1 MPSIKYRIFLWESVL
16 VSIIFR
22 NFADAF
28 NTFIGALVCMADDIR
43 KYQNAVDAIKTA
55 ILQSQARAAK
65 AVNQEQL
72 ALYYG
77 IGRYVSANTRKKNWG
92 TGAIEA
98 ISSQLRKELPGL
110 RGFSATSMRNMRT
123 FYEEWRLLEANSSVT
138 TDEINAVPSNSSVA
152 TDEFTKINAN
162 SAVTTADSADD
173 AEIRQLQLANLP
185 NFPLREF
192 LSISFTHHVAILAK
206 AKTYEERVF
215 YMKYAD
221 MYKATVE
228 DVEKVIKQ
236 DLYHHQ
242 DKMPNNFLATIPNYK
257 QAYRAIR
264 MFKDEYLLDF
274 INVEELGMHDEDIDE
289 SVIES
294 NIVHNVKNFI
304 MTFGRGFTFS
314 GSQVHYDKLG
324 HDHWIDLLFF
334 NRDLNRTVVFELKNG
349 KFKVAYLAQL
359 SAYLRILNDDDRRDH
374 EEAPIGIILCK
385 ETDKDYAGYIMQDF
399 RQPMGVATYKTA
411 DEMDPELLKALPPK
425 EELQRVFAESSK
437 KAEK

>member
-1 MPSIKYRIFLWESVL
+1 MSEKRE
-16 VSIIFR
+16 
-22 NFADAF
+22 
-28 NTFIGALVCMADDIR
+28 
-43 KYQNAVDAIKTA
+43 YQNAVDIIKTA

-77 IGRYVSANTRKKNWG
+77 IGRYISDNTRNKNWG
-92 TGAIEA
+92 TGAIET
-98 ISSQLRKELPGL
+98 ISKRLRLELPGL
-110 RGFSATSMRNMRT
+110 RGFGVSSLKNMRI
-123 FYEEWRLLEANSSVT
+123 FYEAWQMIEPNSPIAIGELEDDTSKM
-138 TDEINAVPSNSSVA
+138 EG
-152 TDEFTKINAN
+152 K
-162 SAVTTADSADD
+162 TAEAIDNQGDV
-173 AEIRQLQLANLP
+173 IRQLRLANLP
-185 NFPLREF
+185 NFPLAEF
-192 LSISFTHHVAILAK
+192 LSISFTHHIRILENAK
-206 AKTYEERVF
+206 DIDERLF
-215 YMKYAD
+215 YIRYCHN
-221 MYKATVE
+221 YKPTT
-228 DVEKVIKQ
+228 DDLPGIIKKQ

-242 DKMPNNFLATIPNYK
+242 DKMPNNFLATIPDYK

-314 GSQVHYDKLG
+314 GSQVHFDKLG

-349 KFKVAYLAQL
+349 GFKVAYLAQL

-385 ETDKDYAGYIMQDF
+385 NADKDYAGYIMQDF

-425 EELQRVFAESSK
+425 EELQRVFEESSK
-437 KAEK
+437 KEE

>member
-1 MPSIKYRIFLWESVL
+1 MVNE
-16 VSIIFR
+16 
-22 NFADAF
+22 
-28 NTFIGALVCMADDIR
+28 IR
-43 KYQNAVDAIKTA
+43 KYEGAVDVIKTA
-55 ILQSQARAAK
+55 ILQSQARATQ

-77 IGRYVSANTRKKNWG
+77 IGRYISMNTRNKNWG
-92 TGAIEA
+92 TGAIET
-98 ISSQLRKELPGL
+98 ISKRLQQELPGL
-110 RGFSATSMRNMRT
+110 RGFGVSSLKNMRA
-123 FYEEWRLLEANSSVT
+123 FYEAWQTIEPNSPIAIGELKEKSAESANDLT
-138 TDEINAVPSNSSVA
+138 E
-152 TDEFTKINAN
+152 
-162 SAVTTADSADD
+162 SADNKTD
-173 AEIRQLQLANLP
+173 VIRQLQLSNLP
-185 NFPLREF
+185 DFPLAEF
-192 LSISFTHHVAILAK
+192 LSISFTHHIRILENAK
-206 AKTYEERVF
+206 DSDERLF
-215 YMKYAD
+215 YIRYCHN
-221 MYKATVE
+221 YKPTTEALP
-228 DVEKVIKQ
+228 DIIRKQ

-242 DKMPNNFLATIPNYK
+242 DLLPNNFLATFPNYK

-274 INVEELGMHDEDIDE
+274 INVEELGMHDDE
-289 SVIES
+289 VDERVIEN

-349 KFKVAYLAQL
+349 GFKVAYLAQL

-374 EEAPIGIILCK
+374 EEAPIGIILCRHA
-385 ETDKDYAGYIMQDF
+385 DKDYAGYIMQDF

-425 EELQRVFAESSK
+425 EELLRVFEESSSK
-437 KAEK
+437 EE

>member
-1 MPSIKYRIFLWESVL
+1 MSE
-16 VSIIFR
+16 
-22 NFADAF
+22 
-28 NTFIGALVCMADDIR
+28 IR
-43 KYQNAVDAIKTA
+43 KYQNAVDVIKTA
-55 ILQSQARAAK
+55 ILQSQARAAR

-92 TGAIEA
+92 TGAIET

-110 RGFSATSMRNMRT
+110 RGFSAPSLRKMRI
-123 FYEEWRLLEANSSVT
+123 FYEEWMMLERNSFVPTNKLEAESDKMFVATN
-138 TDEINAVPSNSSVA
+138 EITKINTNSSVA
-152 TDEFTKINAN
+152 TDEFN
-162 SAVTTADSADD
+162 ADS
-173 AEIRQLQLANLP
+173 EIRQLQLANLP

-206 AKTYEERVF
+206 AKTYEERIF

-228 DVEKVIKQ
+228 DIEKVIGQ

-242 DKMPNNFLATIPNYK
+242 DKMPNNFLATIPDYK

-274 INVEELGMHDEDIDE
+274 INVEELGMHDEDING

-314 GSQVHYDKLG
+314 GSQVHFDKLG

-334 NRDLNRTVVFELKNG
+334 NRDLNRTVVFELLCCAQHNKSY
-349 KFKVAYLAQL
+349 VAQPIMLA
-359 SAYLRILNDDDRRDH
+359 SN
-374 EEAPIGIILCK
+374 PNSLC
-385 ETDKDYAGYIMQDF
+385 A
-399 RQPMGVATYKTA
+399 
-411 DEMDPELLKALPPK
+411 
-425 EELQRVFAESSK
+425 
-437 KAEK
+437 

>member
-1 MPSIKYRIFLWESVL
+1 MEQN
-16 VSIIFR
+16 II
-22 NFADAF
+22 
-28 NTFIGALVCMADDIR
+28 TY
-43 KYQNAVDAIKTA
+43 KNAVDTIKTA

-77 IGRYVSANTRKKNWG
+77 IGRFVSANSRKKNWG
-92 TGAIEA
+92 KGAIET
-98 ISSQLRKELPGL
+98 ISDQLRKELPGL
-110 RGFSATSMRNMRT
+110 RGFSATSMRNMRI
-123 FYEEWRLLEANSSVT
+123 FYEEWRQLEINSSVA
-138 TDEINAVPSNSSVA
+138 TDEIQSLTANSSVA
-152 TDEFTKINAN
+152 TDEFTEINIH
-162 SAVTTADSADD
+162 SAVATAEIPSDN
-173 AEIRQLQLANLP
+173 EIRQLQLANLP
-185 NFPLREF
+185 DFPLKEF
-192 LSISFTHHVAILAK
+192 LSISFTHHITILAK
-206 AKTYEERVF
+206 AKTYEERIF

-221 MYKATVE
+221 TYKPTVE
-228 DVEKVIKQ
+228 DLEKVIKQ

-242 DKMPNNFLATIPNYK
+242 DKMPNNFLATIPDYK

-274 INVEELGMHDEDIDE
+274 INVEELGMHDEDVDE
-289 SVIES
+289 KVIES

-314 GSQVHYDKLG
+314 GSQVHFDKLG

-349 KFKVAYLAQL
+349 NFKVAYLAQL
-359 SAYLRILNDDDRRDH
+359 SAYLRILNDDDRREH
-374 EEAPIGIILCK
+374 EKSPIGIILCK
-385 ETDKDYAGYIMQDF
+385 NAEKDYAGYIMQDF

-425 EELQRVFAESSK
+425 EELQRVFEESSK
-437 KAEK
+437 KEEETLQ

>member
-1 MPSIKYRIFLWESVL
+1 MELDVMTYK
-16 VSIIFR
+16 
-22 NFADAF
+22 
-28 NTFIGALVCMADDIR
+28 
-43 KYQNAVDAIKTA
+43 NAVDIIKTA

-77 IGRYVSANTRKKNWG
+77 IGRYISANTRNHGWG
-92 TGAIEA
+92 TGVLKQ
-98 ISSQLRKELPGL
+98 ISDSLRLELPGL
-110 RGFSATSMRNMRT
+110 RGFSETNLKNMRL
-123 FYEEWRLLEANSSVT
+123 FYEAWKSIE
-138 TDEINAVPSNSSVA
+138 SNSSVA
-152 TDEFTKINAN
+152 TDEIGSSH
-162 SAVTTADSADD
+162 SAIRNNGIQDSDN
-173 AEIRQLQLANLP
+173 EQITIRQLQLTNYEK
-185 NFPLREF
+185 FPLAEF
-192 LSISFTHHVAILAK
+192 LSISFTHHIAIINHAK
-206 AKTYEERVF
+206 DFDERLF
-215 YMKYAD
+215 YIRYCHN
-221 MYKATVE
+221 YKPTTE
-228 DVEKVIKQ
+228 DLPNIIKKQ

-242 DKMPNNFLATIPNYK
+242 DKMPNNFLATIPDYK

-274 INVEELGMHDEDIDE
+274 INVEELGMHDEDVDE

-314 GSQVHYDKLG
+314 GSQVHFDKLG

-349 KFKVAYLAQL
+349 NFKVAYLAQL

-385 ETDKDYAGYIMQDF
+385 NADKDYVGYIMQDF
-399 RQPMGVATYKTA
+399 KQPMGVATYKTA
-411 DEMDPELLKALPPK
+411 DEIDPELLKALPPK
-425 EELQRVFAESSK
+425 EELQKVFMESSK
-437 KAEK
+437 KKD

>member
-1 MPSIKYRIFLWESVL
+1 MEQN
-16 VSIIFR
+16 II
-22 NFADAF
+22 
-28 NTFIGALVCMADDIR
+28 TY
-43 KYQNAVDAIKTA
+43 KNAVDIIKTA
-55 ILQSQARAAK
+55 ILQSQARAVK

-77 IGRYVSANTRKKNWG
+77 IGRYISENTRNKNWG
-92 TGAIEA
+92 TGILKQ
-98 ISSQLRKELPGL
+98 ISDSLRLELPGL
-110 RGFSATSMRNMRT
+110 RGFSETNLKNMRL
-123 FYEEWRLLEANSSVT
+123 FYEAWNSI
-138 TDEINAVPSNSSVA
+138 ESNSSVA
-152 TDEFTKINAN
+152 TDEIGSSQSINGDNALQESDNDKI
-162 SAVTTADSADD
+162 T
-173 AEIRQLQLANLP
+173 IRQLQLTNYAE
-185 NFPLREF
+185 FPLAEF
-192 LSISFTHHVAILAK
+192 LSISFTHHIAIINHAK
-206 AKTYEERVF
+206 DFNERLF
-215 YMKYAD
+215 YIRFCHN
-221 MYKATVE
+221 YKPTTE
-228 DVEKVIKQ
+228 DLPNIIKKQ

-242 DKMPNNFLATIPNYK
+242 DKMPNNFLDTIPDYK

-274 INVEELGMHDEDIDE
+274 INVEELGMHDEDVDE

-314 GSQVHYDKLG
+314 GSQVPFDKLG

-349 KFKVAYLAQL
+349 NFKVAYLAQL

-385 ETDKDYAGYIMQDF
+385 NADKDYAGYIMQDF

-425 EELQRVFAESSK
+425 EELQKVFEESSK
-437 KAEK
+437 KKD